1 MKNKYENYY
10 GIKNN
15 SIDYSDWGQYIDA
28 NDYMNQYLSD
38 WSLDKSFETKD
49 ERLAREK
56 MEKRNSTIDKILED

>member
-1 MKNKYENYY
+1 MIDKYKNYY
-10 GIKNN
+10 GIKT
-15 SIDYSDWGQYIDA
+15 YIDA